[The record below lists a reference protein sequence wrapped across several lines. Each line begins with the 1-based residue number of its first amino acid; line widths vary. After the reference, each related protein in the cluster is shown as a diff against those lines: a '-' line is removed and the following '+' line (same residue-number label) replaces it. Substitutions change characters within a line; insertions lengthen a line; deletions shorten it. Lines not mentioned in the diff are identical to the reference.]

1 MNKNIWLFYTLIP
14 YNIYHHM
21 KKWGYH
27 MAARFRKSFKIAPG
41 IRLNVSSKSTGLS
54 FGGKGLRYS
63 INSRTGARTTIGGV
77 TFSSSKRKYNSSAY
91 KAREQLR
98 KQKEQQRVEQLQQA
112 RYEVALFENQIE
124 LIKSIHKECD
134 EIIHWHDIAVS
145 SAPFTKGMEGPNE
158 SQAQLLLNQYKPSM
172 FNKIFKTEE
181 KQRNKL
187 ADQVQAARLQDQE
200 DYAEWEKINQL
211 AKKIIVGDEDSFFVV
226 IEEMAPLDDL
236 SEFGSGFEFFAID
249 KDTME
254 IDFQVHGEHVVPKE
268 QKTLTSTGKLSV
280 KPMSKT
286 AYYDL
291 EQDYICSCALRIAR
305 DMFAI
310 LPLKYVYINAID
322 ERMDAATGHS
332 KEVTLLSVKIE
343 KEILNR
349 LNFEQIDC
357 SDSMQN
363 FEHRMVLKKTQGL
376 QPVNR
381 LIEN

>member
-1 MNKNIWLFYTLIP
+1 
-14 YNIYHHM
+14 
-21 KKWGYH
+21 

-41 IRLNVSSKSTGLS
+41 IRLNVGSKSAGLS

-63 INSRTGARTTIGGV
+63 INSRTGARATIGGV
-77 TFSSSKRKYNSSAY
+77 AFSSSKRNYNSRAY
-91 KAREQLR
+91 QAREQLR
-98 KQKEQQRVEQLQQA
+98 RQKEQQRVEQLQQA
-112 RYEVALFENQIE
+112 RYEVALYENQIE
-124 LIKSIHKECD
+124 VIKSIHKECD
-134 EIIHWHDIAVS
+134 EIIHWNDIAISV
-145 SAPFTKGMEGPNE
+145 APFIKDTEGPKQ
-158 SQAQLLLNQYKPSM
+158 SQAQLSLEQYKPNM

-181 KQRNKL
+181 KQRAKL
-187 ADQVQAARLQDQE
+187 VDQVQAARLQDQE

-211 AKKIIVGDEDSFFVV
+211 AKRIVSGDEDSFFMV

-236 SEFGSGFEFFAID
+236 SEFGSGFEFFAIN

-254 IDFQVHGEHVVPKE
+254 IDFQVHGERVVPKE

-280 KPMSKT
+280 KSMSKS

-310 LPLKYVYINAID
+310 LPLKQVYINAVD
-322 ERMDAATGHS
+322 ERIDAATGHV

-363 FEHRMVLKKTQGL
+363 FEHRMILKKTQGL
-376 QPVNR
+376 QPVER
-381 LIEN
+381 LIKNGI

>member
-1 MNKNIWLFYTLIP
+1 
-14 YNIYHHM
+14 
-21 KKWGYH
+21 
-27 MAARFRKSFKIAPG
+27 MATRFRKSFKIAPG
-41 IRLNVSSKSTGLS
+41 IRLNVGSKSAGLS

-63 INSRTGARTTIGGV
+63 INSRTGSKTTIGGV
-77 TFSSSKRKYNSSAY
+77 AFSSSKRNYNSSAY

-98 KQKEQQRVEQLQQA
+98 RQKEQQRVEQLQQA

-124 LIKSIHKECD
+124 VIKSIHKECD
-134 EIIHWHDIAVS
+134 EIIHWNDIALS
-145 SAPFTKGMEGPNE
+145 QAPFVKNAEGPKE
-158 SQAQLLLNQYKPSM
+158 SQARLLLNQYKPNM

-181 KQRNKL
+181 KQRTKL
-187 ADQVQAARLQDQE
+187 SDQVQAARIQDQE
-200 DYAEWEKINQL
+200 DYAEWERINQL
-211 AKKIIVGDEDSFFVV
+211 AKKIISGDEDSYFMV

-236 SEFGSGFEFFAID
+236 SEFGSGFEFFAIN

-254 IDFQVHGEHVVPKE
+254 IDFQVHGEHVVPKQ

-280 KPMSKT
+280 KPMSKS

-305 DMFAI
+305 DIFAI
-310 LPLKYVYINAID
+310 LPLKNVYINAVD
-322 ERMDAATGHS
+322 ERTNAMTGHTE
-332 KEVTLLSVKIE
+332 EVTLLSVKIE

-363 FEHRMVLKKTQGL
+363 FEHRMILKKTQGL

-381 LIEN
+381 LIDNGV